1 VSEWTICFLAICI
14 TVVLLAVLSTASTIV
29 YLRWGRWLAGHHG
42 LSGLAQGRRFMDAR
56 PDPLSF
62 LARLH
67 VDWRY
72 LLGNRGD

>member
-14 TVVLLAVLSTASTIV
+14 TVVLLAVSATADNIA
-29 YLRWGRWLAGHHG
+29 YLRWGRWLADHHG
-42 LSGLAQGRRFMDAR
+42 LSGLAQGRQFMDVR
-56 PDPLSF
+56 PDLFS
-62 LARLH
+62 LLVRLK